1 MTKKI
6 SLCMIVKNE
15 EKNIRRCLE
24 SVASV
29 VDEMIVL
36 DTGSG
41 DKTRQIAQECG
52 ATVQSFIWN
61 DNFSDARNAS
71 LDLAT
76 GDWIF
81 FLDGDEELTA
91 DSRAVLRRA
100 VEQEGARGYF
110 NKIINFAG
118 NDTTW
123 EQSEDV
129 VFRLF
134 PNKPEYRF
142 RNAIHEQICDVI
154 SQHTNQSNY
163 ELLEDLVILHYGY
176 LDSELLAKNKKK
188 RNLVLLEKEL
198 SQHPHDILVR
208 FHYAVELYRNG
219 ENLLAVTEFEKI
231 SARIQPQEV
240 SYGAKLMR
248 YILLSYYGINELSA
262 ALQAVQQGLALFPDY
277 ADLYHFG
284 GVICYQLQEYN
295 AAYEYFHKALQ
306 SPPQPVHYAS
316 FCGMQGCRSY
326 YYLGQIA
333 EKFCNGEEALGYYI
347 KALQDTSNFTAAL
360 ASLIP
365 ILQPRSDPAYAK
377 FAIDKVC
384 DSSVPQAKLLIG
396 ELLFA
401 CRAYGV
407 ALSYLGDL
415 PLLFRTPQLILRQ
428 AICLMQEG
436 RSLEALHLLDGIG
449 PEEPLAPHAKLNKL
463 LCFWF
468 AGNYEKVRGIGEELI
483 ALGLAEDTRAVVQLL
498 QTLDQKKKKL
508 QFIGPEG
515 MTLVVEIIERALALG
530 KVKEC
535 STLLARISHQSMVDE
550 YLSLA
555 ENFYE
560 YGELELAEGYL
571 GHHLKKNGEGAS
583 VYFLLG
589 QIKEQQELYFEAI
602 SYYQK
607 ALQLEPK
614 EPKHYIKLIQLY
626 EKIRR
631 LLLEKAIK
639 EYPEFPV
646 LAPLLEEAET
656 EICYQQ

>member
-29 VDEMIVL
+29 VDEMIVI

-41 DKTRQIAQECG
+41 DKTRQIAQEYG

-61 DNFSDARNAS
+61 DNFSEARNAS

-81 FLDGDEELTA
+81 FLDGDEELTK
-91 DSRAVLRRA
+91 DSRIVLRRA
-100 VEQEGARGYF
+100 VEREGVYGYF

-154 SQHTNQSNY
+154 SAQTKQSSY

-188 RNLVLLEKEL
+188 RNLALLEKEFN
-198 SQHPHDILVR
+198 QHPHDTLVH

-219 ENLLAVTEFEKI
+219 ENVLAVTEFEKI
-231 SARIQPQEV
+231 SAAIHPSKV

-248 YILLSYYGINELSA
+248 YILLSYYGAEELPA
-262 ALQAVQQGLALFPDY
+262 ALQAVQRGVALFPDY

-284 GVICYQLQEYN
+284 GVICYQLQEYS
-295 AAYEYFHKALQ
+295 AAYEYFQQALQ
-306 SPPQPVHYAS
+306 TPPQPVHYAS

-333 EKFCNGEEALGYYI
+333 EKFCNEEEALGYYI
-347 KALQDTSNFTAAL
+347 KALQDTSHFTAAL
-360 ASLIP
+360 GSMIP
-365 ILQPRSDPAYAK
+365 ILQPRRDPDYAK
-377 FAIDKVC
+377 FAIDKIC
-384 DSSVPQAKLLIG
+384 DSTLPSAKLLIG

-401 CRAYGV
+401 CHAYGV
-407 ALSYLGDL
+407 ALAYLGDL
-415 PLLFRTPQLILRQ
+415 PLVFQTPQLILRQ

-436 RSLEALHLLDGIG
+436 RSLEALHLLDSIQ
-449 PEEPLAPHAKLNKL
+449 PEEALAPHAKLNKL

-483 ALGLAEDTRAVVQLL
+483 ALGLTEDTRAVVQLL
-498 QTLDQKKKKL
+498 QTLDHKKNKI
-508 QFIGPEG
+508 QAIGSEG
-515 MTLVVEIIERALALG
+515 MTLVLEIIERALAVG
-530 KVKEC
+530 KVQEC
-535 STLLARISHQSMVDE
+535 TTLLARISHQSIVDE

-555 ENFYE
+555 EIFYE
-560 YGELELAEGYL
+560 YGELSLGEGYL
-571 GHHLKKNGEGAS
+571 GHHLKKNGESAPI
-583 VYFLLG
+583 YFLLG
-589 QIKEQQELYFEAI
+589 EIKEQQELYFDAI

-626 EKIRR
+626 EKLRR
-631 LLLEKAIK
+631 LVLERALTK
-639 EYPEFPV
+639 YPEFPV
-646 LAPLLEEAET
+646 LAPLLEEAEN